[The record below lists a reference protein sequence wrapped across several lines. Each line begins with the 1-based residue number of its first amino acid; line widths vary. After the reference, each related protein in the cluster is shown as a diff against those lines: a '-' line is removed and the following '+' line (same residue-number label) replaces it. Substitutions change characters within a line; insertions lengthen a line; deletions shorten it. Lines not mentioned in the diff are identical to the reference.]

1 MSKISTD
8 ILLDMQDLGKVFASG
23 THALADVNLQIPRG
37 QFVSIVGPSG
47 CGKST
52 LIRLIAGLDRY
63 TAGTLN
69 VDGQDPIKA
78 RKRSNDLAYVF
89 QDPTLLPWRNV
100 FKNVTLPLELRGQII
115 DDRRIQAILETVGL
129 SDFLTA
135 LPSQLSGGMRM
146 RVSIARALATNPGLL
161 LLDEPFGALD
171 EITRQRLNEEL
182 LKLWERDH
190 WTGIFI
196 THNVYEAA
204 FLADRVLV
212 MSARPGRIIADLDM
226 PFSHPRDK
234 DLRHDSAFVDIAHQ
248 ISNQLEQAHQ

>member
-1 MSKISTD
+1 MSKTPKD
-8 ILLDMQDLGKVFASG
+8 ILLDLHDLGKVFPGG
-23 THALADVNLQIPRG
+23 TNALANVDLQIPRG

-52 LIRLIAGLDRY
+52 LIRLIAGLDKY
-63 TAGTLN
+63 TAGTLT

-78 RKRSNDLAYVF
+78 RKKSNNLAYVF
-89 QDPTLLPWRNV
+89 QDPTLLPWRTV
-100 FKNVTLPLELRGQII
+100 FKNVTLPLELRGQAI
-115 DDRRIQAILETVGL
+115 DNRIKAILKTVGL
-129 SDFLTA
+129 TDFSSA

-146 RVSIARALATNPGLL
+146 RASIARALATDPGLL

-196 THNVYEAA
+196 THNVHEAA

-212 MSARPGRIIADLDM
+212 MSARPGRIIADIEI

-234 DLRHDSAFVDIAHQ
+234 NLRHDSAFIDIAHQ